1 MRDLILLFLRYGG
14 FLLFLLLESVSF
26 WLVVRYNPAQRAIFD
41 NTLSLLVNKID
52 QRIQRITDY
61 LSLADINEQLA
72 RQNAALLDSL
82 LEQKKL
88 IQQIQTACA
97 PHTLTIDTNLVVEVV
112 PATVV
117 SNSIAGTHNFFV
129 IDRGRRHGIAPR
141 MAVVAEKGVAGIV
154 KATNESY
161 SLVIPLINRQSR
173 ISAMIA
179 RSGYFG
185 SLRWEGPAPH
195 IAILEDIPSYVDV
208 EKDDLIITS
217 GYSAIFPKG
226 IPVGHVQGVKKM
238 PGGAFLQLEILLTTD
253 FARLNRV
260 YVVRTTLHPAFA
272 QQPTHA
278 R

>member
-14 FLLFLLLESVSF
+14 FLLFLLLESLSF

-41 NTLSLLVNKID
+41 NTLTLFINKID
-52 QRIQRITDY
+52 ERIQRITDY
-61 LSLADINEQLA
+61 LSLADINEQLT

-88 IQQIQTACA
+88 LRQVQTACA
-97 PHTLTIDTNLVVEVV
+97 PDSLVVDTNLVIEVV
-112 PATVV
+112 PTTVV
-117 SNSIAGTHNFFV
+117 SNTIAGTHNFFV
-129 IDRGRRHGIAPR
+129 IDKGRQHGIAAR
-141 MAVVAEKGVAGIV
+141 MGVMAESGVAGIV

-161 SLVIPLINRQSR
+161 SLVIPIINRQSR

-185 SLRWEGPAPH
+185 SLRWEGPAPN
-195 IAILEDIPSYVDV
+195 IAVLEDIPSYADV
-208 EKDDLIITS
+208 EKGDLIITS

-226 IPVGHVQGVKKM
+226 IPIGHVQGVKKM
-238 PGGAFLQLEILLTTD
+238 PGGAFIQLEIALTTD

-260 YVVRTTLHPAFA
+260 YVVRTPPLPSFG
-272 QQPTHA
+272 PKLMPP